1 MTGLAEPATI
11 GVGLVLGSTAV
22 ASAVGHR
29 RSAERLRF
37 LRRVSTD
44 PLGTA
49 HPSTAGVGAESDANR
64 DGMPT
69 WTAGLLGELR
79 RVLRAGR
86 AEITLAGRSGW
97 RRSSLSGLQSQP
109 RSVSSADP
117 PPELA
122 LLRSGRLH
130 VSRLGAGTALR
141 TSLAE
146 RLGPGGLLVPLR
158 AGPDLIGFLGIGE
171 PRRGGAFSHEDQMLL
186 DAVAGP
192 IASRLGE
199 LRLAR
204 RSRYFATHDPLTG
217 LPNRARFTELLG
229 RSPGLRT
236 VLVVD
241 LDQFRKVN
249 DTAGPSL
256 GDRLLGQVAR
266 RVGAEVGRQGV
277 LARLGGDEFA
287 VAVPLGSRFAGAALA
302 ARLAGRL
309 ALPFDLDGTVV
320 ALSATVGVAIDSSTR
335 ADPVQLIV
343 QAESALFSAKA
354 EHRSWHVHSPGG
366 HQPDRTRL
374 ALAAELRAAIDGGE
388 LEVHYQPK
396 IDLRSGDV
404 FGFEALVR
412 WRHPERGLLG
422 PDAFVPLAEDTGLI
436 GPLTMWVLEDATRHY
451 GELRL
456 SGFDDLELAV
466 NLSLRSMV
474 ELDFAERVGK
484 TLKASGMPASL
495 LTLEVTESSVM
506 SDPDRTVGMLERLAD
521 LGTTISVDDF
531 GTGYASLS
539 HLRRLPAGELKID
552 QSFVAGMLDAPRD
565 ATIVASTID
574 LARRL
579 GLRAVA
585 EGVEDAD
592 TLAALS
598 ELGCDQVQGYFVSRP
613 LPADQLH
620 EWLSGRRARSVRP
633 AEGSGRHTR
642 APAAPSSSRRSVPDP
657 PLEPLRLRS
666 AHADEYRG
674 EVHSAPPGVAQRLR
688 DR

>member
-11 GVGLVLGSTAV
+11 GVGLLFATAAV
-22 ASAVGHR
+22 SSALRER
-29 RSAERLRF
+29 RSAERLQF
-37 LRRVSTD
+37 LRRASTD
-44 PLGTA
+44 PLGAARPGTGGGG
-49 HPSTAGVGAESDANR
+49 TDSDATSG
-64 DGMPT
+64 DIST

-86 AEITLAGRSGW
+86 AEITLAERGGW
-97 RRSSLSGLQSQP
+97 RRSSLAGLQAHP
-109 RSVSSADP
+109 RAVTTTDP

-130 VSRLGAGTALR
+130 VARLGAGTALR
-141 TSLAE
+141 SSLAE
-146 RLGPGGLLVPLR
+146 RLGPEGILVPLR
-158 AGPDLIGFLGIGE
+158 AGPDLIGFLGVGE
-171 PRRGGAFSHEDQMLL
+171 PRRGGRFARQDLMLL

-192 IASRLGE
+192 VASWLGE
-199 LRLAR
+199 HRLAL

-217 LPNRARFTELLG
+217 LPNRARFVELLG

-241 LDQFRKVN
+241 LDQLRTVN
-249 DTAGPSL
+249 DTAGPTL
-256 GDRLLGQVAR
+256 GDRLLRQAAERVA
-266 RVGAEVGRQGV
+266 AEVGRPGV
-277 LARLGGDEFA
+277 VARLGGDEFG

-302 ARLAGRL
+302 ARLTGRL

-320 ALSATVGVAIDSSTR
+320 ALTATVGVATDESTR
-335 ADPVQLIV
+335 PEPVQLLV
-343 QAESALFSAKA
+343 RAETALFGAKA
-354 EHRSWHVHSPGG
+354 EHRSWRIHTTGG
-366 HQPDRTRL
+366 NQPDRARL
-374 ALAAELRAAIDGGE
+374 ALAAELRAAIDDGQ

-396 IDLRSGDV
+396 IDLRSGNV

-436 GPLTMWVLEDATRHY
+436 GPLTMWVLEDATRHHR
-451 GELRL
+451 ELRRA
-456 SGFDDLELAV
+456 GFDGLELAV

-474 ELDFAERVGK
+474 ELDFADRIGK
-484 TLKASGMPASL
+484 VLRANGMPASL

-506 SDPDRTVGMLERLAD
+506 SDPDRTVRMLERLAD

-574 LARRL
+574 LARSL

-598 ELGCDQVQGYFVSRP
+598 ELGCDQAQGYFVSHP
-613 LPADQLH
+613 LPADQLR
-620 EWLSGRRARSVRP
+620 EWLSGRPATGAPP
-633 AEGSGRHTR
+633 AERWGRR
-642 APAAPSSSRRSVPDP
+642 PQPPPAPPPHRQAPSGPARES
-657 PLEPLRLRS
+657 LRLRS
-666 AHADEYRG
+666 GNAGD
-674 EVHSAPPGVAQRLR
+674 
-688 DR
+688 